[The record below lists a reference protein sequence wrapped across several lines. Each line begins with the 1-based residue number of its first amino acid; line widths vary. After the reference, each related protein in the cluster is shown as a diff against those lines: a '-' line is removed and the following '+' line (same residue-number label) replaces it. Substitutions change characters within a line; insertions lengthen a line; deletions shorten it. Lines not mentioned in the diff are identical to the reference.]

1 MVTTSVHYGFGRSV
15 TAINR
20 EALPSAIMYDYLSHG
35 FGLANSLL
43 ARIAFTL
50 YLINLLGAKKI
61 HRTILWTLLVIQLF
75 INFITIL
82 FIYIQCPGHPSA
94 IWDPSIKAYCWSPV
108 VQSDLGYFTSSVN
121 IATDLYLSTF
131 PAYIFWNM
139 NLRLRLKI
147 SLTILLGLGLFATVA
162 SVVKTV
168 EVYAL
173 SATTD
178 PTIHT
183 INLVRWLYV
192 EANLIIVTAS
202 IPCIRSLV
210 KSMAA
215 KSSNSH
221 VPRLTYNSARKVE
234 AKLWPIRPIENDIAS
249 E

>member
-20 EALPSAIMYDYLSHG
+20 EALPSAMMYDYLSHG
-35 FGLANSLL
+35 FGLASSLL

-108 VQSDLGYFTSSVN
+108 VQSDLGYFTCCRCSQKSLLGTNSNNCFLDLLAVN
-121 IATDLYLSTF
+121 IATDLYLSAF

-139 NLRLRLKI
+139 NLLLRLKI
-147 SLTILLGLGLFATVA
+147 SLTILLGLGL
-162 SVVKTV
+162 
-168 EVYAL
+168 L
-173 SATTD
+173 
-178 PTIHT
+178 
-183 INLVRWLYV
+183 
-192 EANLIIVTAS
+192 
-202 IPCIRSLV
+202 
-210 KSMAA
+210 
-215 KSSNSH
+215 
-221 VPRLTYNSARKVE
+221 
-234 AKLWPIRPIENDIAS
+234 
-249 E
+249 